1 MENEG
6 KVEIVTAIQKSAEQ
20 GNAEA
25 TKDLLYRALVK
36 GDLTPVEIDKISRM
50 LNVDMA
56 DSLLNSWK
64 ALDVAVSRI
73 TKASIM
79 VGKVLGEKLTDEEY
93 LSTMDPEILIDIFA
107 KLNKIQVDSIDSK
120 RRLLAGK
127 DKIMIDPL
135 TNSDRALIDILSRFS
150 PEKQEKLRNYIT
162 ELGNTPELQ

>member
-1 MENEG
+1 MEKEE
-6 KVEIVTAIQKSAEQ
+6 KVNTIATIEKSYEQ

-25 TKDLLYRALVK
+25 TKDLIYRALVK

-56 DSLLNSWK
+56 DSLLTSWK

-73 TKASIM
+73 SKASIM
-79 VGKVLGEKLTDEEY
+79 VGKVLGEKLMDEEY
-93 LSTMDPEILIDIFA
+93 LASMDPEILIDIYA
-107 KLNKIQVDSIDSK
+107 KTIKIQVDTINSK

-127 DKIMIDPL
+127 DKIMLDPL

-162 ELGNTPELQ
+162 ELGSTPELQ